1 MKAGFII
8 CNIKSYTSILQLV
21 STKLPH
27 FPCMKTNLWLLP
39 AENEPPV
46 KDVTN
51 CAGSSPVCRDLLDCD
66 PLIPLGRVN
75 VSALCP

>member
-27 FPCMKTNLWLLP
+27 FPCMKNNLWLLP

-51 CAGSSPVCRDLLDCD
+51 CAGSSPVCRDLLDCG
-66 PLIPLGRVN
+66 PLIPPGRVN